1 MFQID
6 FQVSYYGSPIL
17 DISYLLFIS
26 ANSEIT
32 SDQIDELLSQYFDEL
47 IGVMTKLNVSK
58 IPDKSHLQMDFCE
71 RGCYGAFFS
80 MFSVPIRIHDN
91 ATNDE
96 IKKFLSDSTEGLEFR
111 KQLYSNEK
119 TRKVLGNLLKH
130 FDQKGFLD

>member
-26 ANSEIT
+26 SNSEIT
-32 SDQIDELLSQYFDEL
+32 SDQFDELLSQYFDEL
-47 IGVMTKLNVSK
+47 IEVMTQLNVSQ
-58 IPDKSHLQMDFCE
+58 IPDKKQLQMDFSE
-71 RGCYGAFFS
+71 RGCFGAFFS

-91 ATNDE
+91 ATNDD

-119 TRKVLGNLLKH
+119 TQKILSNLLKY
-130 FDQKGFLD
+130 FDQKGFLN